1 MHNPVPEWEND
12 WKLSKIDLHKACSI
26 KGDEKWIH
34 ILELLPYSENS
45 LVKDLI
51 SSSCVAM
58 IKSDIYLYCKASH
71 DIQSVTI
78 FWLLLICDMSKMY
91 SVNIDKYCC
100 WWFNFVG
107 FKTWEA
113 RYSGLSVK

>member
-12 WKLSKIDLHKACSI
+12 WKLSKIDLYKACSI

-34 ILELLPYSENS
+34 ILELLPHSENS

-58 IKSDIYLYCKASH
+58 ISGKSDIYLYCKASH
-71 DIQSVTI
+71 DIQSITI
-78 FWLLLICDMSKMY
+78 FWLPLICDMFKMY
-91 SVNIDKYCC
+91 SVNIDKY
-100 WWFNFVG
+100 FAG
-107 FKTWEA
+107 FKMWEA
-113 RYSGLSVK
+113 LHSGLSVK